1 MLKKRLIARLDI
13 KPPNL
18 IKTVNLEGVRV
29 VGDPHEFA
37 TRYNAE
43 GIDELLYI
51 DAVASLYGRNGIL
64 AVVERAVA
72 DVFCPVTLCGGIRSV
87 EDARRAFLSGADKIA
102 INTAAVERPELIT
115 ELAHQFG
122 SQAVVLQIDA
132 KRKGQGWEAYT
143 HGGRQPTGRDAI
155 AWAEE
160 GCAKGAGEILVTSI
174 DGEGT
179 RRGCDTALLERI
191 SRAVLCP
198 VIYSGGVGRPEHV
211 VDAFRAGADGVA
223 MAHALHYRTTTLP
236 ALRAQLVAAGIPVR
250 PLEATREMETI

>member
-18 IKTVNLEGVRV
+18 IKTVNLEGVRI

-37 TRYNAE
+37 ARYNAE

-72 DVFCPVTLCGGIRSV
+72 DVFCPVTVCGGIRSV

-115 ELAHQFG
+115 ELAHQYG
-122 SQAVVLQIDA
+122 SQAIVLQIDA
-132 KRKGQGWEAYT
+132 KRKDQGWEAYT

-174 DGEGT
+174 DQEGT
-179 RRGCDTALLERI
+179 RRGCDRSLVAAI
-191 SRAVLCP
+191 ASRVGVP
-198 VIYSGGVGRPEHV
+198 IVYSGGVANPQHV
-211 VDAFRAGADGVA
+211 VEAFRAGADGVA
-223 MAHALHYRTTTLP
+223 MAHALHFRTTTLP
-236 ALRAQLVAAGIPVR
+236 EIRAQLVAAGIPVR
-250 PLEATREMETI
+250 PLEQVA

>member
-1 MLKKRLIARLDI
+1 M
-13 KPPNL
+13 
-18 IKTVNLEGVRV
+18 
-29 VGDPHEFA
+29 VGDPYEYA
-37 TRYNAE
+37 RRYDSE
-43 GIDELLYI
+43 GIDELLLL
-51 DAVASLYGRNGIL
+51 DAVASLYGRNGL
-64 AVVERAVA
+64 FGFVERATESI
-72 DVFCPVTLCGGIRSV
+72 FLPVTLGGGIKSC

-115 ELAHQFG
+115 ELAHQYG
-122 SQAVVLQIDA
+122 SQAIVLQIDA

-174 DGEGT
+174 DREGT
-179 RRGCDTALLERI
+179 RRGCDTELLTGLGLR
-191 SRAVLCP
+191 SRVPLI
-198 VIYSGGVGRPEHV
+198 VSGGVGNCAHV

-236 ALRAQLVAAGIPVR
+236 EIRAQLVAAGIPVR
-250 PLEATREMETI
+250 PLEQVA